1 MNPVSREWATPL
13 TLGSFALMASTG
25 VLMFFHLDSGV
36 QKVAHEWLGWGL
48 VAAVALHATANGKAL
63 LRHLQAPGRPR
74 VILALC
80 AVALAGSFFVSLP
93 GGEAASPP
101 VLALRAVAQ
110 APLSAVAPLAGKPV
124 AQLRSELAAAGV
136 VVASDDAS
144 IESAAKGDRERLGL
158 AMRVAFAAPAAAR

>member
-1 MNPVSREWATPL
+1 
-13 TLGSFALMASTG
+13 
-25 VLMFFHLDSGV
+25 
-36 QKVAHEWLGWGL
+36 
-48 VAAVALHATANGKAL
+48 
-63 LRHLQAPGRPR
+63 
-74 VILALC
+74 
-80 AVALAGSFFVSLP
+80 
-93 GGEAASPP
+93 
-101 VLALRAVAQ
+101 VAQ